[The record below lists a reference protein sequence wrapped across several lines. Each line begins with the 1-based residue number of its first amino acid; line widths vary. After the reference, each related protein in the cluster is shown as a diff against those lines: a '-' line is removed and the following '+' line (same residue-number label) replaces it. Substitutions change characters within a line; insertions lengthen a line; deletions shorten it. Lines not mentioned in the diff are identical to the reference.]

1 MHFEVDSILLST
13 SFGSNLTILLAR
25 RLEAALNQNKII
37 RKTFVMSNL
46 FLGDLTRH
54 LILSLNHVNL
64 FDLF

>member
-46 FLGDLTRH
+46 FLGDLTRQ
-54 LILSLNHVNL
+54 LILSLT
-64 FDLF
+64 FISDLF